1 MSTEHYFSEDPQA
14 PLRKTPH
21 TLTLR
26 GHTVTVQS
34 ASGTFSP
41 GHLDTGTAVLL
52 KYAPPLPQT
61 GNCLDLGCG
70 WGPLALAM
78 ALESPEATVWGTD
91 VNERALEVS
100 TENAGNLGLTHLRF
114 AQPHEVPSELRWDVI
129 WSNPPIRVGKKE
141 LHALLAVW
149 LPRLFPAGEA
159 WLVVAK
165 KLGSDSLQEWIDQ
178 GGAGDFV
185 ASRHETSRG
194 FRVIR
199 VARRS
204 S

>member
-1 MSTEHYFSEDPQA
+1 
-14 PLRKTPH
+14 
-21 TLTLR
+21 
-26 GHTVTVQS
+26 
-34 ASGTFSP
+34 
-41 GHLDTGTAVLL
+41 
-52 KYAPPLPQT
+52 
-61 GNCLDLGCG
+61 
-70 WGPLALAM
+70 M
-78 ALESPEATVWGTD
+78 ALESTEASVWGVD
-91 VNERALEVS
+91 INERALEVA
-100 TENAGNLGLTHLRF
+100 TENAGNLGLSNLTCAHPD
-114 AQPHEVPSELRWDVI
+114 QVPPELRWDVI

-141 LHALLAVW
+141 LHALLTRW
-149 LPRLFPAGEA
+149 LPRLSPEGEA

-165 KLGSDSLQEWIDQ
+165 KLGSDSLQDWISE

>member
-1 MSTEHYFSEDPQA
+1 M
-14 PLRKTPH
+14 
-21 TLTLR
+21 
-26 GHTVTVQS
+26 
-34 ASGTFSP
+34 
-41 GHLDTGTAVLL
+41 
-52 KYAPPLPQT
+52 
-61 GNCLDLGCG
+61 
-70 WGPLALAM
+70 
-78 ALESPEATVWGTD
+78 
-91 VNERALEVS
+91 S

-141 LHALLAVW
+141 LNALLAVW
-149 LPRLFPAGEA
+149 LPRLSPAGEA

-185 ASRHETSRG
+185 ASRHETSLG